1 MPARDWNIQSFLFGL
16 SKENVIFSFQPV
28 SVILV
33 ATIHLATHL
42 KWLTRPHVPADTL
55 YPAPIGQ
62 NVSLCPLIGRWLLFW
77 HKFQVTRALC
87 QCSHLRTLSHCL
99 QNKKTGMKI
108 WVKVGMIK
116 PKRGCLFYCQAQAQ
130 VRLSLRLSQALSGSY
145 SVTLTLWPEPGAKIK
160 FGLPPPPT
168 TTTHPPTQ

>member
-1 MPARDWNIQSFLFGL
+1 M
-16 SKENVIFSFQPV
+16 IFSFQPV

-116 PKRGCLFYCQAQAQ
+116 PKRGCLFYNVLFCIFTSVLGLVKLSIKHRYVCISYFRTVYVIAYKFFLLCQSSPPLVVCVWCLGRVWQ
-130 VRLSLRLSQALSGSY
+130 
-145 SVTLTLWPEPGAKIK
+145 LTWVMKW
-160 FGLPPPPT
+160 
-168 TTTHPPTQ
+168 